1 MTKYELLQKKTVCHV
16 ASSSSL
22 RRAKTEKAKLQLIKR
37 VGELLKQK
45 TETDVNLNIVRQ
57 EQKIANVEA
66 EADSSEDELS
76 EAVNLP
82 TETVNGEQ
90 FTSDFVLHNTIPPVT
105 ATYLS
110 QNMNQPEA
118 ATHQSVNWNN
128 PMGIF
133 IPQPVSHTPY
143 AVHYIPPVSNNLPP
157 PPLIHSSYVT
167 PTFLPSMTIFLQSP

>member
-1 MTKYELLQKKTVCHV
+1 M

-82 TETVNGEQ
+82 TETVNGE
-90 FTSDFVLHNTIPPVT
+90 
-105 ATYLS
+105 
-110 QNMNQPEA
+110 
-118 ATHQSVNWNN
+118 
-128 PMGIF
+128 
-133 IPQPVSHTPY
+133 
-143 AVHYIPPVSNNLPP
+143 
-157 PPLIHSSYVT
+157 
-167 PTFLPSMTIFLQSP
+167 

>member
-1 MTKYELLQKKTVCHV
+1 MENNLLVT
-16 ASSSSL
+16 
-22 RRAKTEKAKLQLIKR
+22 
-37 VGELLKQK
+37 
-45 TETDVNLNIVRQ
+45 
-57 EQKIANVEA
+57 
-66 EADSSEDELS
+66 
-76 EAVNLP
+76 
-82 TETVNGEQ
+82 
-90 FTSDFVLHNTIPPVT
+90 FVLHNTNPPET

>member
-1 MTKYELLQKKTVCHV
+1 M

-22 RRAKTEKAKLQLIKR
+22 RRAKTENAKLQLIKR

-45 TETDVNLNIVRQ
+45 TEIDVNLNIVRQ

-90 FTSDFVLHNTIPPVT
+90 FTSDFVLHNTNPPET

-118 ATHQSVNWNN
+118 ATHQSVNWIN

-133 IPQPVSHTPY
+133 IPPPVSHTPY
-143 AVHYIPPVSNNLPP
+143 AVHYIPL
-157 PPLIHSSYVT
+157 
-167 PTFLPSMTIFLQSP
+167 

>member
-1 MTKYELLQKKTVCHV
+1 M

-22 RRAKTEKAKLQLIKR
+22 KRAKTEKAKLQLIKR
-37 VGELLKQK
+37 EGELLKQK

-90 FTSDFVLHNTIPPVT
+90 FTITDFSNLLLGKDFLLIPFPNFAGRPMVDRRPLAHGVLL
-105 ATYLS
+105 Y
-110 QNMNQPEA
+110 EA
-118 ATHQSVNWNN
+118 L
-128 PMGIF
+128 F
-133 IPQPVSHTPY
+133 R
-143 AVHYIPPVSNNLPP
+143 NLESA
-157 PPLIHSSYVT
+157 L
-167 PTFLPSMTIFLQSP
+167 

>member
-1 MTKYELLQKKTVCHV
+1 M

-22 RRAKTEKAKLQLIKR
+22 KRAKAETEKANLQLIKR
-37 VGELLKQK
+37 EGELLKQK
-45 TETDVNLNIVRQ
+45 TETYVNLNIVRQ

-82 TETVNGEQ
+82 AETVNGEQ
-90 FTSDFVLHNTIPPVT
+90 FTSDFVLHKTNPPET
-105 ATYLS
+105 TTYLS
-110 QNMNQPEA
+110 QNMNQSEA
-118 ATHQSVNWNN
+118 ATHQSVRWNN

-133 IPQPVSHTPY
+133 IPPPVSHTPY
-143 AVHYIPPVSNNLPP
+143 AVHYIAPVRNNLPP
-157 PPLIHSSYVT
+157 LPVIHSSYVT

>member
-1 MTKYELLQKKTVCHV
+1 M

-22 RRAKTEKAKLQLIKR
+22 KRAKAETEKAKLQLIKR
-37 VGELLKQK
+37 QGGLLNQK

-76 EAVNLP
+76 EVINLP

-90 FTSDFVLHNTIPPVT
+90 FTSDFVLHNTNPAET

-110 QNMNQPEA
+110 QNMNQQEA
-118 ATHQSVNWNN
+118 ATHQSVKWNN

-133 IPQPVSHTPY
+133 IPPPVSHTSY
-143 AVHYIPPVSNNLPP
+143 ALHYIPPVRNNLPP
-157 PPLIHSSYVT
+157 PPVIHSSYVT